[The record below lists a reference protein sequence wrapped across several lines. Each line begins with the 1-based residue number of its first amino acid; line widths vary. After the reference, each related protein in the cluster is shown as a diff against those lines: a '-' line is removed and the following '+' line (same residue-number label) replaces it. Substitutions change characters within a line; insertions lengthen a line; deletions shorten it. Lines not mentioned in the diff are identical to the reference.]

1 MGILHVRIS
10 GIALSLLG
18 ILLATRTI
26 TTLSAAELPSV
37 LIEGGLFDSG
47 QTLDTDTLAFDR
59 VTDGDTA
66 ALLPDANVA
75 QGGSVSGLPI
85 LHGLGDDRVRTLVDG
100 MPLSATCPMHMNPP
114 LSYVDPSALD
124 QVTVLPGV
132 TPVSLGGDSI
142 GGTIAVQSASPAFA
156 TDDKSVLRSGSV
168 STFYRSNASTESL
181 SANAV
186 VASNDASISYDG
198 SAIHSGDYHDGRG
211 SRILASR
218 VEDSNQQL
226 TLASSD
232 GTNVYEAQVG
242 VQDMPY
248 EGFPNSDMD
257 LSGNVAAFGNLRYWG
272 ALPFGKLSVSSYFDS
287 VHHQMN
293 GNAPDRYPPSP
304 VDITSMGL
312 MPTRERGE
320 DYGYRVELAIP
331 SSGRATVRLGNEL
344 HGQNLDDRWPGAPVG
359 MAYDYVSLNHAS
371 RIQLGTFAEWQ
382 SGWGTRW
389 STLLGMRNDT
399 IWMNTGPVQ
408 GYDGIDPVAGA
419 FNARQRARTDVNFDA
434 TALARYQ
441 PTDTQS
447 YEVGVARKNRSP
459 NLYERY
465 AWGTS
470 TIGMIGWFGDG
481 NGYTGNPDLK
491 PETAYALS
499 ASGKWHGPGDRWQFD
514 LTPYYTRVRNY
525 INVIQTCG
533 PQCSGM
539 PAAQLMFEN
548 HEARLYGADA
558 DASYAFPTG
567 PTFGTVRLTATGNF
581 VRGRDLTT
589 GGDLYRMM
597 PPNGTIGLD
606 HQRGRWLNRLE
617 VRVVAAKTRLDAVRL
632 EPATGGFTTV
642 TLRSAYIYRVLRL
655 DLAISNLFDRQ
666 YADPLAG
673 RWQSGLYPPGFMGT
687 IPALPAMGRSIDV
700 GLTVTL

>member
-1 MGILHVRIS
+1 MRIS
-10 GIALSLLG
+10 GIGLSLPGLALA
-18 ILLATRTI
+18 LLTI
-26 TTLSAAELPSV
+26 TTLPAAELPSV
-37 LIEGGLFDSG
+37 LIEGGSFGGD
-47 QTLDTDTLAFDR
+47 QTLDADTLAFDR
-59 VTDGDTA
+59 VTDSDTA
-66 ALLPDANVA
+66 ALLPGANVA
-75 QGGSVSGLPI
+75 QGGDVSGLPM
-85 LHGLGDDRVRTLVDG
+85 LDGLGDDRVRTLVDG

-114 LSYVDPSALD
+114 LSYVDPSAVARVD
-124 QVTVLPGV
+124 VLPGV

-142 GGTIAVQSASPAFA
+142 GGTILVQSASPAFA
-156 TDDKSVLRSGSV
+156 TGEQLLESGTV
-168 STFYRSNASTESL
+168 STFYRSNAATESV
-181 SANAV
+181 SADAA

-198 SAIHSGDYHDGRG
+198 SAIHSGDYRDGRG
-211 SRILASR
+211 DRILASR

-226 TLASSD
+226 TLALRD
-232 GTNVYEAQVG
+232 GTNLYEAQAG
-242 VQDMPY
+242 VQDVPY
-248 EGFPNSDMD
+248 EGFPNADMD
-257 LSGNVAAFGNLRYWG
+257 MFGNVAAFVNLRYWG
-272 ALPFGKLSVSSYFDS
+272 ALPFGRLSVSSYFDS
-287 VHHQMN
+287 AHHQMN
-293 GNAPDRYPPSP
+293 GDAPDRYPPSP

-320 DYGYRVELAIP
+320 DYGYRIELAIP
-331 SSGRATVRLGNEL
+331 SSARGTVRLGNEL

-371 RIQLGTFAEWQ
+371 RIQSGTFAEWQ
-382 SGWGTRW
+382 RGWGTRW
-389 STLLGMRNDT
+389 NTLLGVRNDT
-399 IWMNTGPVQ
+399 IWMNTGAVQ
-408 GYDGIDPVAGA
+408 GYDGIDPAAAG
-419 FNARQRARTDVNFDA
+419 FNALQRARTDVNFDA

-441 PTDTQS
+441 PDDGQS
-447 YEVGVARKNRSP
+447 YELGAARKNRSP

-491 PETAYALS
+491 PETAYALT
-499 ASGKWHGPGDRWQFD
+499 ASGAWHGPGDRWHLD
-514 LTPYYTRVRNY
+514 LTPNYTYVRNY
-525 INVIQTCG
+525 IDAISICG

-539 PAAQLMFEN
+539 PAAQLMFAN

-558 DASYAFPTG
+558 DASYVLATRPA
-567 PTFGTVRLTATGNF
+567 FGTVRLTATGNF

-597 PPNGTIGLD
+597 PPNGTVGLED
-606 HQRGRWLNRLE
+606 RRGRWLSRLE
-617 VRVVAAKTRLDAVRL
+617 VRVVAAKTRVDTVRL

-642 TLRSAYIYRVLRL
+642 TLGTAYLYRALRL
-655 DLAISNLFDRQ
+655 DLAITNLFDRQ

-687 IPALPAMGRSIDV
+687 IPALPAMGRSFDV